1 MAHTKSARLL
11 YDFRNSFPGGQ
22 ATHPRISPA
31 IGFRAT
37 GMLDTLLNWRLRTPF
52 YYGWLILGMSS
63 MATFAAS
70 GVSQVVLGGIQVY
83 ITDDTGWDKST
94 LSYAATAGTW
104 LSGLIAPVIGRLAD
118 RYGPRWLMSTGLLIA
133 GVCFLMLSGVNAVW
147 QFYAA
152 YVIARAVSNPVLI
165 GLVPRTAAVN
175 FFRRRRNIA
184 LAMVST
190 FRPIAGA
197 INIQLF
203 ALITLSQSWR
213 EGFRYLGIFSL
224 AMVIPV
230 ILLMRRRPEDI
241 GLAPDGAAATPQPS
255 PGRRGSS
262 AAYPPTETSWT
273 VKEAARTRT
282 YWLIV
287 ATACV
292 GTLASSS
299 VGFSMVPYLVEGAG
313 LSVAAAAGVLSFGT
327 VMSIANVGWGVLSDR
342 FTPRRCLIVTMVG
355 SGALLAYLTMVDS
368 LGEALVFAL
377 VWGVFSGA
385 VGSMENMMLA
395 QYYGRESYGSLLGL
409 FSPFQTAALGL
420 GPSLGSLI
428 RGLAGSYTMLYFV
441 MVAAYLVSAVL
452 LYLARAPVRRD
463 AS

>member
-1 MAHTKSARLL
+1 
-11 YDFRNSFPGGQ
+11 
-22 ATHPRISPA
+22 
-31 IGFRAT
+31 
-37 GMLDTLLNWRLRTPF
+37 MLNHLLNWRLRTPF

-63 MATFAAS
+63 MATFGAT

-83 ITDDTGWDKST
+83 ISEDTGWDPST

-104 LSGLIAPVIGRLAD
+104 CSGLIAPAIGRLAD
-118 RYGPRWLMSTGLLIA
+118 RYGPRWLMSAGLLIA
-133 GVCFLMLSGVNAVW
+133 GICYLGLAGVSSVW

-152 YVIARAVSNPVLI
+152 YVVARAVSNPVLI

-203 ALITLSQSWR
+203 ALIALSQTWR

-224 AMVIPV
+224 ALIIPV

-241 GLAPDGAAATPQPS
+241 GLAPDGAGVATAAGASGRTASPAPPS
-255 PGRRGSS
+255 
-262 AAYPPTETSWT
+262 ETSWT
-273 VKEAARTRT
+273 VGEATRTRT

-292 GTLASSS
+292 GTMASSS

-327 VMSIANVGWGVLSDR
+327 VMSIANVGWGVLSDK
-342 FTPRRCLIVTMVG
+342 FTPRRCLMVTMVG
-355 SGALLAYLTMVDS
+355 SGALLAYLTLVDS
-368 LGEALVFAL
+368 LAEALVFAM

-395 QYYGRESYGSLLGL
+395 QYYGRESYGSLLGI

-420 GPSLGSLI
+420 GPTLASI
-428 RGLAGSYTMLYFV
+428 VRGVAGSYSMLYIV
-441 MVAAYLVSAVL
+441 MVAAYLTSAAL
-452 LYLARAPVRRD
+452 LYFARAPERARGAERAAAD
-463 AS
+463 

>member
-1 MAHTKSARLL
+1 
-11 YDFRNSFPGGQ
+11 
-22 ATHPRISPA
+22 
-31 IGFRAT
+31 
-37 GMLDTLLNWRLRTPF
+37 MLDSFLNWRLRTPF

-133 GVCFLMLSGVNAVW
+133 GVCFLILSGVSAVW

-224 AMVIPV
+224 VMVIPV

-241 GLAPDGAAATPQPS
+241 GLAPDGSAATPLPQPS
-255 PGRRGSS
+255 SGGRGSS
-262 AAYPPTETSWT
+262 SAYPPSETSWT

-327 VMSIANVGWGVLSDR
+327 VLSIANVGWGVLSDR
-342 FTPRRCLIVTMVG
+342 FTPRRCLMVTMVG
-355 SGALLAYLTMVDS
+355 SGALLAYLTTVDS
-368 LGEALVFAL
+368 LPEALVFAL
-377 VWGVFSGA
+377 VWGIFSGA

-441 MVAAYLVSAVL
+441 MVGAYLSSAVL
-452 LYLARAPVRRD
+452 LYMARAPVRVRAAPTATGD
-463 AS
+463 

>member
-1 MAHTKSARLL
+1 MLTRL
-11 YDFRNSFPGGQ
+11 F
-22 ATHPRISPA
+22 
-31 IGFRAT
+31 
-37 GMLDTLLNWRLRTPF
+37 NWRPRTPF
-52 YYGWLILGMSS
+52 YYGWLILGITSL
-63 MATFAAS
+63 ATFCAT

-83 ITDDTGWDKST
+83 VTDDTGWDPST

-104 LSGLIAPVIGRLAD
+104 CSGLIAPFIGRWAD
-118 RYGPRWLMSTGLLIA
+118 RYGPRWLMSSGLLIA
-133 GVCFLMLSGVNAVW
+133 GVSYLMLSGVHAVW
-147 QFYAA
+147 QFYVA

-203 ALITLSQSWR
+203 ALIALSQTWR
-213 EGFRYLGIFSL
+213 EGFRYLGIFSIVL
-224 AMVIPV
+224 VIPV

-241 GLAPDGAAATPQPS
+241 GLLPDGASSDSGPAPS
-255 PGRRGSS
+255 TGLGRVAVSPS
-262 AAYPPTETSWT
+262 EASWT
-273 VKEAARTRT
+273 VREATRTRT

-299 VGFSMVPYLVEGAG
+299 VGFSLVPYLVEDAG

-327 VMSIANVGWGVLSDR
+327 VLSLANVGWGVLSDR
-342 FTPRRCLIVTMVG
+342 FTPRRCLVVTMVG
-355 SGALLAYLTMVDS
+355 AGALLGFLTMVDS
-368 LGEALVFAL
+368 LAEALVFAL

-385 VGSMENMMLA
+385 VGTMENMMLA
-395 QYYGRESYGSLLGL
+395 QYYGRESYGSLLGM
-409 FSPFQTAALGL
+409 FSPFQTMALGL
-420 GPSLGSLI
+420 GPTLSSVM
-428 RGLAGSYTMLYFV
+428 RNVSGSYDLQYIV
-441 MVAAYLVSAVL
+441 MVGAYLVSAIL
-452 LYLARAPVRRD
+452 MYLARAPERRSREAEAELTTSQGTD
-463 AS
+463 

>member
-1 MAHTKSARLL
+1 
-11 YDFRNSFPGGQ
+11 
-22 ATHPRISPA
+22 
-31 IGFRAT
+31 
-37 GMLDTLLNWRLRTPF
+37 MLNRLLNWRPRTPF
-52 YYGWLILGMSS
+52 YYGWLILGISS
-63 MATFAAS
+63 LATFGAS

-83 ITDDTGWDKST
+83 ITEDTRWDPST

-104 LSGLIAPVIGRLAD
+104 CSGLIAPFIGRFAD
-118 RYGPRWLMSTGLLIA
+118 RYGPRWLMPSGLLVAGGCYLVLA
-133 GVCFLMLSGVNAVW
+133 GVSAVW

-152 YVIARAVSNPVLI
+152 YIIVRAISNPVLI

-203 ALITLSQSWR
+203 ALIALSQTWR

-224 AMVIPV
+224 VLVIPV
-230 ILLMRRRPEDI
+230 VLFMRRRPEDI
-241 GLAPDGAAATPQPS
+241 GLLPDGAS
-255 PGRRGSS
+255 SS
-262 AAYPPTETSWT
+262 AATGPGTGTARGPVPSQESSWS
-273 VKEAARTRT
+273 VREASRTRT

-327 VMSIANVGWGVLSDR
+327 VLSIANVGWGLLSDR
-342 FTPRRCLIVTMVG
+342 FTPRRCLMVTMMG
-355 SGALLAYLTMVDS
+355 AGALLAYLTQVDS
-368 LGEALVFAL
+368 LAEALVFAL
-377 VWGVFSGA
+377 AWGVFSGA
-385 VGSMENMMLA
+385 AGTMENMMLA
-395 QYYGRESYGSLLGL
+395 QYYGRDSYGSLLGL
-409 FSPFQTAALGL
+409 LSPFQTAALGM
-420 GPSLGSLI
+420 GPT
-428 RGLAGSYTMLYFV
+428 LASVLRVLFGSYTLLYVV
-441 MVAAYLVSAVL
+441 MVAAYATSAVL
-452 LYLARAPVRRD
+452 LYLARPPSRGHAVEGGR
-463 AS
+463 AAG

>member
-1 MAHTKSARLL
+1 MQGGLFGLSATG
-11 YDFRNSFPGGQ
+11 DFTN
-22 ATHPRISPA
+22 
-31 IGFRAT
+31 
-37 GMLDTLLNWRLRTPF
+37 GMLDPLLNWRLRTPF

-63 MATFAAS
+63 MATFAAT

-83 ITDDTGWDKST
+83 ITDDTGWDPST

-104 LSGLIAPVIGRLAD
+104 LSGLIAPLIGRLAD
-118 RYGPRWLMSTGLLIA
+118 RYGPRWLMSSGLLVA
-133 GVCFLMLSGVNAVW
+133 GVSFLLLSGVNSVW

-152 YVIARAVSNPVLI
+152 YIVARAVSNPVLI

-203 ALITLSQSWR
+203 ALIALSQSWR

-224 AMVIPV
+224 ALIIPV

-241 GLAPDGAAATPQPS
+241 GLQPDGGAAPAATGASGGSGRTTPAPS
-255 PGRRGSS
+255 E
-262 AAYPPTETSWT
+262 ASWT

-327 VMSIANVGWGVLSDR
+327 VLSIANVGWGVLSDR
-342 FTPRRCLIVTMVG
+342 FTPRRCLMVTMVG

-368 LGEALVFAL
+368 LAEALVFAL
-377 VWGVFSGA
+377 VWGIFSGA
-385 VGSMENMMLA
+385 VGTMENMMLA
-395 QYYGRESYGSLLGL
+395 QYYGRESYGSLLGI

-420 GPSLGSLI
+420 GPSMASVV
-428 RGLAGSYTMLYFV
+428 RGLAGSYTMLYSV
-441 MVAAYLVSAVL
+441 MVAAYVLSAML
-452 LYLARAPVRRD
+452 LYLARAPERRGPTERAAAD
-463 AS
+463 

>member
-1 MAHTKSARLL
+1 
-11 YDFRNSFPGGQ
+11 
-22 ATHPRISPA
+22 
-31 IGFRAT
+31 
-37 GMLDTLLNWRLRTPF
+37 MLDSILNWRLRTPF

-83 ITDDTGWDKST
+83 IADDTGWDQST

-118 RYGPRWLMSTGLLIA
+118 RHGPRWLMSTGLLIA
-133 GVCFLMLSGVNAVW
+133 GVCFLLLSGVNSVW
-147 QFYAA
+147 QFYVA

-203 ALITLSQSWR
+203 ALIALSQSWR

-241 GLAPDGAAATPQPS
+241 GLAPDGRAATPPPQPS
-255 PGRRGSS
+255 LGGRGSS
-262 AAYPPTETSWT
+262 ATSAPSSETSWT

-299 VGFSMVPYLVEGAG
+299 VGFSMVPYLVESAG

-327 VMSIANVGWGVLSDR
+327 VLSIANVGWGVLSDR
-342 FTPRRCLIVTMVG
+342 FTPRRCLMVTMVG
-355 SGALLAYLTMVDS
+355 SGVLLAYLTMVDS
-368 LGEALVFAL
+368 LAEALVFAL
-377 VWGVFSGA
+377 VWGIFSGA

-441 MVAAYLVSAVL
+441 MVGAYLVSAAL
-452 LYLARAPVRRD
+452 LYHARAPVG
-463 AS
+463 ASRTQKAAAD

>member
-1 MAHTKSARLL
+1 
-11 YDFRNSFPGGQ
+11 
-22 ATHPRISPA
+22 
-31 IGFRAT
+31 
-37 GMLDTLLNWRLRTPF
+37 MLNRLLNWRPRTPF
-52 YYGWLILGMSS
+52 YYGWLILGISS
-63 MATFAAS
+63 MATFGAT

-83 ITDDTGWDKST
+83 VTEDTGWDPST

-118 RYGPRWLMSTGLLIA
+118 RHGPRWLMPAGLLVA
-133 GVCFLMLSGVNAVW
+133 GVCYLALSGVSTVW

-152 YVIARAVSNPVLI
+152 YVVARAVSNPVLI

-203 ALITLSQSWR
+203 ALIALSQTWR

-224 AMVIPV
+224 ALIIPV
-230 ILLMRRRPEDI
+230 VLLMRRRPEDI
-241 GLAPDGAAATPQPS
+241 GLVPDGVSVGP
-255 PGRRGSS
+255 S
-262 AAYPPTETSWT
+262 AASTDRPARTAPPMEASWT
-273 VKEAARTRT
+273 VREAAKTRT

-327 VMSIANVGWGVLSDR
+327 VLSIANVGWGVLSDR
-342 FTPRRCLIVTMVG
+342 LTPRRCLMITMVG
-355 SGALLAYLTMVDS
+355 SGVLLAYLTMVDS
-368 LGEALVFAL
+368 LAEALVFAL
-377 VWGVFSGA
+377 VWGIFSGA

-409 FSPFQTAALGL
+409 FSPFQTTALGL
-420 GPSLGSLI
+420 GPSLAAVL
-428 RGLAGSYTMLYFV
+428 RAVYGSYTLLYLV
-441 MVAAYLVSAVL
+441 MVGAYLASAAL
-452 LYLARAPVRRD
+452 LYLARAPERGARTERAAED
-463 AS
+463 